1 MKLRGS
7 QITRVDEKGRLKV
20 PADYKRQLDDEKV
33 EEFFITSRDG
43 QRAEVYPMSEW
54 ERIET
59 ALDQLPSTSQSK
71 RKFLDV
77 TNYYGQVANFDAQ
90 GRLLIPQTLREA
102 AKLTGDVAV
111 MGQRNMLVVIN
122 DERIRA
128 DFEHN
133 PLSDAD
139 FAELAAA
146 GV

>member
-20 PADYKRQLDDEKV
+20 PAEYKRQLDDDGV
-33 EEFFITSRDG
+33 EEFFITSKDG
-43 QRAEVYPMSEW
+43 ERAEIYPMKEW
-54 ERIET
+54 ERIEA
-59 ALDQLPSTSQSK
+59 ALDQLPSTNVSK

-77 TNYYGQVANFDAQ
+77 TNYYGQVATFDAQ

-102 AKLTGDVAV
+102 AKLSGDVAV

-122 DERIRA
+122 DERIRSG
-128 DFEHN
+128 FEHN
-133 PLSDAD
+133 PLTDGD
-139 FAELAAA
+139 FSELAAA

>member
-7 QITRVDEKGRLKV
+7 QITRVDEKGRLK
-20 PADYKRQLDDEKV
+20 RQLDEAGAV
-33 EEFFITSRDG
+33 EFFITSKDG
-43 QRAEVYPMSEW
+43 ERAEIYPIAEW
-54 ERIET
+54 ERIEA
-59 ALDQLPSTSQSK
+59 ALDMIPSTNVAK

-77 TNYYGQVANFDAQ
+77 TNYYGQVATFDGQ

-102 AKLTGDVAV
+102 AKLAGDVAV
-111 MGQRNMLVVIN
+111 MGQRNMLAVIS
-122 DERIRA
+122 DERIRS

-133 PLSDAD
+133 PLSEAD

>member
-20 PADYKRQLDDEKV
+20 PAEYKRQLDDESV
-33 EEFFITSRDG
+33 VEFFITSKDG
-43 QRAEVYPMSEW
+43 ERAEVYPIAEW

-59 ALDQLPSTSQSK
+59 ALEQLPSTNVAK

-77 TNYYGQVANFDAQ
+77 TNYYGQVATFDGQ

-111 MGQRNMLVVIN
+111 MGQRNMLVVVN

-128 DFEHN
+128 GFEHS
-133 PLSDAD
+133 PLTDAE
-139 FAELAAA
+139 FGELAAA

>member
-20 PADYKRQLDDEKV
+20 PADYKRQLDEAGV
-33 EEFFITSRDG
+33 EEFFITSKDG
-43 QRAEVYPMSEW
+43 ERAEVYPMSEW
-54 ERIET
+54 ERIEA
-59 ALDQLPSTSQSK
+59 ALDELPSTNVAK

-77 TNYYGQVANFDAQ
+77 TNYYGQVATFDAQ

-111 MGQRNMLVVIN
+111 MGQRNMLVVVN

-128 DFEHN
+128 GFQHA
-133 PLSDAD
+133 PLNELE

>member
-7 QITRVDEKGRLKV
+7 QITRVDDKGRLKL
-20 PADYKRQLDDEKV
+20 PAEYKRQLDDEGV
-33 EEFFITSRDG
+33 EELFITSKDG
-43 QRAEVYPMSEW
+43 ERAEIYPMKEW

-59 ALDQLPSTSQSK
+59 ALDQLPSTNVSK

-77 TNYYGQVANFDAQ
+77 TNYYGQVATFDAQ

-102 AKLTGDVAV
+102 AKLSGDVAV

-128 DFEHN
+128 GFEHN
-133 PLSDAD
+133 PLSDFD

>member
-20 PADYKRQLDDEKV
+20 PAEYKRQLDEEKV
-33 EEFFITSRDG
+33 EQFFITSRDG
-43 QRAEVYPMSEW
+43 QRAEIYPMSEW
-54 ERIET
+54 ERIE
-59 ALDQLPSTSQSK
+59 AGLDAMPSQSQSK
-71 RKFLDV
+71 RKFMDV
-77 TNYYGQVANFDAQ
+77 TNYYGQEVTFDAQ

-111 MGQRNMLVVIN
+111 MGQKNVLVVVN
-122 DERIRA
+122 DERIRSG
-128 DFEHN
+128 FEHN
-133 PLSDAD
+133 PLTDAD

>member
-20 PADYKRQLDDEKV
+20 PAEYKRQLDDAGAV
-33 EEFFITSRDG
+33 EFFITSKDG
-43 QRAEVYPMSEW
+43 ERAEIYPIAEW
-54 ERIET
+54 ERIEA
-59 ALDQLPSTSQSK
+59 ALDSIPSTNTAK

-77 TNYYGQVANFDAQ
+77 TNYYGQVATFDGQ

-111 MGQRNMLVVIN
+111 MGQRNMLAVIN
-122 DERIRA
+122 DERIRS

-133 PLSDAD
+133 PLSEAD

>member
-20 PADYKRQLDDEKV
+20 PAEYKRQLEEEGV
-33 EEFFITSRDG
+33 EEFFITSKDG
-43 QRAEVYPMSEW
+43 ERAEVYPMAEW
-54 ERIET
+54 ERIEA
-59 ALDQLPSTSQSK
+59 ALEKIPSMNVAK

-77 TNYYGQVANFDAQ
+77 TNYYGQVATFDAQ

-111 MGQRNMLVVIN
+111 MGQRNMLVVVN
-122 DERIRA
+122 DERIRVG
-128 DFEHN
+128 FEHN
-133 PLSDAD
+133 PLSDAEFD
-139 FAELAAA
+139 ELAAA

>member
-20 PADYKRQLDDEKV
+20 PAEYKRQLDDAGTV
-33 EEFFITSRDG
+33 EFFITSKDG
-43 QRAEVYPMSEW
+43 ERAEVYPMAEW
-54 ERIET
+54 ERIEA
-59 ALDQLPSTSQSK
+59 ALDAIPSTNTAK
-71 RKFLDV
+71 RKFLDI
-77 TNYYGQVANFDAQ
+77 TNYYGQVATFDGQ

-111 MGQRNMLVVIN
+111 MGQRNMLVVVN

-128 DFEHN
+128 GFEHH
-133 PLSDAD
+133 PLSEAD

>member
-20 PADYKRQLDDEKV
+20 PADYKRQLDEEKV

-59 ALDQLPSTSQSK
+59 ALDSIPSTNVAK

-77 TNYYGQVANFDAQ
+77 TNYYGQVTTFDAQ

-102 AKLTGDVAV
+102 AKLSGDVAV
-111 MGQRNMLVVIN
+111 MGQRNMLVIIN
-122 DERIRA
+122 DERIRS

-133 PLSDAD
+133 PLSDSD

>member
-20 PADYKRQLDDEKV
+20 PADYKRQLDDAGAV
-33 EEFFITSRDG
+33 EFFITSKDG
-43 QRAEVYPMSEW
+43 ERAEVYPMAEW
-54 ERIET
+54 ERIEA
-59 ALDQLPSTSQSK
+59 ALDAIPSTNTAK
-71 RKFLDV
+71 RRFLDV
-77 TNYYGQVANFDAQ
+77 TNYYGQVATFDAQ

-111 MGQRNMLVVIN
+111 MGQRNMLVVVN

-128 DFEHN
+128 GFEHN
-133 PLSDAD
+133 PLSEAD

>member
-20 PADYKRQLDDEKV
+20 PAEYKRQLDDEGV
-33 EEFFITSRDG
+33 EEFFITSKDG
-43 QRAEVYPMSEW
+43 ERAEIYPMKEW
-54 ERIET
+54 ERIEA
-59 ALDQLPSTSQSK
+59 ALDQLPSTNVAK

-77 TNYYGQVANFDAQ
+77 TNYYGQVATFDAQ

-128 DFEHN
+128 GFEHN
-133 PLSDAD
+133 PLTDTE
-139 FAELAAA
+139 FGELAAA